1 MRLNALSVAAVLVCL
16 PAPAAARQAAGPQER
31 STVGDAVHWCVFNR
45 PCNWT
50 GHAAI
55 AAGVVWGLRRVDV
68 RPEYAAVV
76 AALVFVGKE
85 VRDHRKWGHVLG
97 TPDSMGDLL
106 SGVAGAYVGYR
117 LFGETRRTSLVVTPD
132 RGTTVGVRIRMN

>member
-1 MRLNALSVAAVLVCL
+1 MKLSALSAAMVLVCL
-16 PAPAAARQAAGPQER
+16 SSPAAAVQAADPPER
-31 STVGDAVHWCVFNR
+31 STMGQAVHWCVFNR

-55 AAGVVWGLRRVDV
+55 AAGVVWGLRQVDV
-68 RPEYAAVV
+68 RPEYAAAV

-85 VRDHRKWGHVLG
+85 LRDEAKWGQVLG

-106 SGVAGAYVGYR
+106 SGVAGAYLGYR
-117 LFGETRRTSLVVTPD
+117 LFGERRRTHVVVVPD
-132 RGTTVGVRIRMN
+132 RAPVVEVRIRTN